1 MKEISSSH
9 EGEKGG
15 RLRGCEMNN
24 GGTRQKE
31 RKGMVPYAPPQE
43 HPKPLTKAPLGKLS
57 LPLAL

>member
-15 RLRGCEMNN
+15 RLRGCEMN

-31 RKGMVPYAPPQE
+31 RKGVGPYAPPQE